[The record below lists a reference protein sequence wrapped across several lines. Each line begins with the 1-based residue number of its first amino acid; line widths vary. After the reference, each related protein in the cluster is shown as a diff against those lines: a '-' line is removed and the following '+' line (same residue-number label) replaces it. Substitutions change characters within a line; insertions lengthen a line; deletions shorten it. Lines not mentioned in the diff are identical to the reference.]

1 MLIKLWPYFE
11 TLKAQLI
18 KPFGAE
24 DFKDFKDIWKY
35 AIEAKRKKI
44 ESLLVRSEELQETE
58 HPKKKKKKKE
68 YQGEGEFEVAKK
80 SKFVWTTYLHNLFL
94 LAIKQIGLD
103 KAVPKKILE
112 IMNVPNLTRAN
123 VASHL
128 QKYRIFLRNVAEERI
143 VEGVS
148 QRNNTE
154 FPYVKNGLAFQDC
167 DQVRLGKSRLETSD
181 FMDNN
186 GASTSF
192 SSYDVG
198 QGLMASSFSSSSLLT
213 RDFEFGE
220 TSYQNYGSIGN
231 DPFNHINHGVKNWS
245 SSSILPQNVSCDTRN
260 NNPFGIQI
268 NNESEIVRIGTMN
281 NEGFNSD
288 DISDDIVNSNNS
300 WFNAGD
306 QNANMNFRPFV
317 NENFGL
323 VRGEFGF
330 GFGSGSDVRG
340 GSGSKFQT
348 SLVNNEGN
356 VFENRDFP
364 LHKLDGNDMEF
375 DNGATSMNEIESN
388 QMEFNIS
395 NYLMADD
402 MNLLNEMN
410 ENHDASDFFKSNL
423 FNSFQDVQPHDKL
436 YKGADGIYPLTGIT
450 PCVLN
455 ESLESSNKN
464 FNQLD
469 NGGDDMS
476 PSSGITSCVLTEFP
490 ISLPQYSNQLQGTE
504 GFSNGEP
511 YDKFMGEKLSTEN
524 TSTTHPEF
532 DMDLIEALF
541 GTLEE

>member
-1 MLIKLWPYFE
+1 MDCERSNINVLVVDHDKWYLALLANILMAWQYKVQTAEDAHQALVILRDSQSTIDVIIIDLYILGMIGFDFQKFIQDQFQIPIIIIFEDKWPSLISKSLEIGPTHF
-11 TLKAQLI
+11 I
-18 KPFGAE
+18 SKPFGAE

-68 YQGEGEFEVAKK
+68 YQGEGGFEVAKK

-281 NEGFNSD
+281 NERFNSV

-402 MNLLNEMN
+402 MNLLNE
-410 ENHDASDFFKSNL
+410 
-423 FNSFQDVQPHDKL
+423 VGKL
-436 YKGADGIYPLTGIT
+436 
-450 PCVLN
+450 
-455 ESLESSNKN
+455 
-464 FNQLD
+464 
-469 NGGDDMS
+469 
-476 PSSGITSCVLTEFP
+476 
-490 ISLPQYSNQLQGTE
+490 
-504 GFSNGEP
+504 
-511 YDKFMGEKLSTEN
+511 
-524 TSTTHPEF
+524 
-532 DMDLIEALF
+532 
-541 GTLEE
+541 

>member
-1 MLIKLWPYFE
+1 MDCERSNINVLVVDHDKWYLALLANILMAWQYKVQTAEDAHQALVILRDSQSTIDVIIIDLYILGMIGFDFQKFIQDQFQIPIIIIFEDKWPSLISKSLEIGPTHF
-11 TLKAQLI
+11 I
-18 KPFGAE
+18 SKPFGAE

-103 KAVPKKILE
+103 K
-112 IMNVPNLTRAN
+112 
-123 VASHL
+123 
-128 QKYRIFLRNVAEERI
+128 ERI

-186 GASTSF
+186 
-192 SSYDVG
+192 
-198 QGLMASSFSSSSLLT
+198 
-213 RDFEFGE
+213 
-220 TSYQNYGSIGN
+220 
-231 DPFNHINHGVKNWS
+231 
-245 SSSILPQNVSCDTRN
+245 
-260 NNPFGIQI
+260 
-268 NNESEIVRIGTMN
+268 VRIGTMN
-281 NEGFNSD
+281 NERFNSV

-402 MNLLNEMN
+402 MNLLNE
-410 ENHDASDFFKSNL
+410 
-423 FNSFQDVQPHDKL
+423 VGKL
-436 YKGADGIYPLTGIT
+436 
-450 PCVLN
+450 
-455 ESLESSNKN
+455 
-464 FNQLD
+464 
-469 NGGDDMS
+469 
-476 PSSGITSCVLTEFP
+476 
-490 ISLPQYSNQLQGTE
+490 
-504 GFSNGEP
+504 
-511 YDKFMGEKLSTEN
+511 
-524 TSTTHPEF
+524 
-532 DMDLIEALF
+532 
-541 GTLEE
+541 